1 MTTVDTSPGLRRRLS
16 RLWRQRLIPDSTA
29 PQPAAATPS
38 PCSPEEA
45 PVGHVYPSSN
55 AEPGQVTTALGRHHT
70 AEHLLVTPREI
81 PGDRTQV
88 IRVNPVPAAPAQAAV
103 IALDPATEVSLGADI
118 LAADPPI
125 YLRTL
130 AEVERL
136 RALPPAATEERT
148 GDAVLLPII
157 PLLPAKEGDIDDH

>member
-1 MTTVDTSPGLRRRLS
+1 MTVTGTQRRGLFANWRSRLS
-16 RLWRQRLIPDSTA
+16 GADT
-29 PQPAAATPS
+29 PAAEVPAIS
-38 PCSPEEA
+38 EEVTT
-45 PVGHVYPSSN
+45 VGHVYPSSN
-55 AEPGQVTTALGRHHT
+55 AEPGQETTAIGRHHT

-88 IRVNPVPAAPAQAAV
+88 IHVNPMPATPAQAAV
-103 IALDPATEVSLGADI
+103 IALDPATKVSLGADI

-136 RALPPAATEERT
+136 RALPPAATEEHT